1 MQQVLYIGGG
11 NVFRTREDFEEQLKT
26 WDYDPFQPKK
36 KRKYTLQHKL
46 WASYQVAILDM
57 PNKNLASY
65 TEWKIQFEKTFEF
78 LDQTVILVAHSL
90 GTTFIMKYLIENAFP
105 VKISQLHLVSPVFT
119 EEGLF
124 PWDDYLGNFNF
135 DATRISEIQG
145 KCEKIFIYHSKD
157 DNCVPFV
164 QGEKVAE
171 YLPQAQFEIFEDQ
184 GHFSCEEFPQL
195 IENIKNS

>member
-11 NVFRTREDFEEQLKT
+11 NVFRTREDFEEQLKLR
-26 WDYDPFQPKK
+26 DYNPFQPKK
-36 KRKYTLQHKL
+36 KRKYTLPKQL
-46 WASYQVAILDM
+46 GTEYQVAILDM
-57 PNKNLASY
+57 PNKNVASY

-78 LDQTVILVAHSL
+78 LDKTVILVAHSL
-90 GTTFIMKYLIENAFP
+90 GTTFIMKYLTENNFP

-135 DATRISEIQG
+135 DATRIPEVQG
-145 KCEKIFIYHSKD
+145 KCDKLFLYHSKD

-164 QGEKVAE
+164 QGEKVAA
-171 YLPQAQFEIFEDQ
+171 YLPQAKFEIFEDQ